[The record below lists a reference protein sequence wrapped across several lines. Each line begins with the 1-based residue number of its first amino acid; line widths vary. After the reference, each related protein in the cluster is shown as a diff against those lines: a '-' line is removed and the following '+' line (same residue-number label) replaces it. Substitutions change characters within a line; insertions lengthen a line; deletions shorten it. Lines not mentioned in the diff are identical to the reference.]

1 MSSRRRAL
9 HPLMAQTRENDGVFR
24 WRGAALQVIVV
35 GVLLAA
41 LALAGAGSP
50 ASADTAASCGA
61 ATLSTLMTVDGKV
74 AGNIDR
80 GELAGSE
87 TQVDL
92 RHVAGAADLLSAVAA
107 DNRAAAL
114 KAVTRIV
121 YHHFWH
127 IVRLQALDAS
137 GRILA
142 DVGGPYV
149 IAPVH
154 GVLSFGGHVIGS
166 FVMSV
171 QDDMGFAKLERHAIG
186 DPIGI
191 YVNGKL
197 AVELGGYFPHQQPAG
212 AQVSLAGVSYTAL
225 VLTYQAFPSG
235 TLSAV
240 IAVPPPAE
248 TVSSEPCQ
256 AVVVGE
262 IGRVAERIAARFHPL
277 VASYPGFVETCHA
290 DTGAIVVV
298 RIGLRAIGGSQGP
311 GPPILPSSGTVSY
324 LSKNWSVFSFA
335 PTPPARIYLLIPQA

>member
-1 MSSRRRAL
+1 
-9 HPLMAQTRENDGVFR
+9 MAQTRENDGVFR
-24 WRGAALQVIVV
+24 WTGAALRVIVV

-41 LALAGAGSP
+41 VALAVTGSP
-50 ASADTAASCGA
+50 ASADTAAPCGA
-61 ATLSTLMTVDGKV
+61 STLATLMTVDSKV
-74 AGNIDR
+74 ANNIDG

-87 TQVDL
+87 TKVDL
-92 RHVAGAADLLSAVAA
+92 RHVTGAADLLSAVAA
-107 DNRAAAL
+107 GNRAATL
-114 KAVTRIV
+114 KAVSRIV

-142 DVGGPYV
+142 DIGGPYV
-149 IAPVH
+149 IAPVR
-154 GVLSFGGHVIGS
+154 GLLSVGGRVIGS

-197 AVELGGYFPHQQPAG
+197 AVELGGQFPHRQPAG
-212 AQVSLAGVSYTAL
+212 TQVSLAGLIYAAL
-225 VLTYQAFPSG
+225 ALTYDAFPSG

-240 IAVPPPAE
+240 IAVAPPAA
-248 TVSSEPCQ
+248 TLIAEPCS

-262 IGRVAERIAARFHPL
+262 IGRVAERLAARFNPL
-277 VASYPGFVETCHA
+277 AASYAGFVETCHA

-298 RIGLRAIGGSQGP
+298 RIGLRAIGGSNGP
-311 GPPILPSSGTVSY
+311 GPPILPLSGTVSY

-335 PTPPARIYLLIPQA
+335 PTPPARIYLLIAQP

>member
-1 MSSRRRAL
+1 
-9 HPLMAQTRENDGVFR
+9 MAQTRENDGVFR
-24 WRGAALQVIVV
+24 WTGAALRVIVV

-41 LALAGAGSP
+41 VALAVTGSP
-50 ASADTAASCGA
+50 ASADTAAPCGA
-61 ATLSTLMTVDGKV
+61 STLATLMTVDSKV
-74 AGNIDR
+74 ANNIDG

-87 TQVDL
+87 TKVDL
-92 RHVAGAADLLSAVAA
+92 RHVTGAADLLSAVAA
-107 DNRAAAL
+107 DNRAATR
-114 KAVTRIV
+114 KAVSRIV

-142 DVGGPYV
+142 DIGGPYV
-149 IAPVH
+149 IAPVR
-154 GVLSFGGHVIGS
+154 GLLSVGGRVIGS

-197 AVELGGYFPHQQPAG
+197 AVELGGQFPHRQPAG
-212 AQVSLAGVSYTAL
+212 TQVSLAGLIYAAL
-225 VLTYQAFPSG
+225 ALTYDAFPSG

-240 IAVPPPAE
+240 IAVAPPAA
-248 TVSSEPCQ
+248 TLIAEPCS

-262 IGRVAERIAARFHPL
+262 IGRVAERLAARFNPL
-277 VASYPGFVETCHA
+277 AASYAGFVETCHA

-298 RIGLRAIGGSQGP
+298 RIGLRAIGGSNGP
-311 GPPILPSSGTVSY
+311 GPPILPLSGTVSY
-324 LSKNWSVFSFA
+324 MSKNWSVFSFA
-335 PTPPARIYLLIPQA
+335 PTPPARIYLLIAQP

>member
-1 MSSRRRAL
+1 
-9 HPLMAQTRENDGVFR
+9 MAQTRENDGVFR
-24 WRGAALQVIVV
+24 WTGAALRVIVV

-41 LALAGAGSP
+41 VALAVTGSP
-50 ASADTAASCGA
+50 ASADTAAPCGA
-61 ATLSTLMTVDGKV
+61 STLATLMTVDSKV
-74 AGNIDR
+74 ANNIDG

-87 TQVDL
+87 TKVDL
-92 RHVAGAADLLSAVAA
+92 RHVTGAADLLSAVAA
-107 DNRAAAL
+107 DNRAATR
-114 KAVTRIV
+114 KAVSRIV

-142 DVGGPYV
+142 DIGGPYV
-149 IAPVH
+149 IAPVR
-154 GVLSFGGHVIGS
+154 GLLSVGGRVIGS

-197 AVELGGYFPHQQPAG
+197 AVELGGQFPHRQPAG
-212 AQVSLAGVSYTAL
+212 TQVSLAGLIYAAL
-225 VLTYQAFPSG
+225 ALTYDAFPSG

-240 IAVPPPAE
+240 IAVAPPAA
-248 TVSSEPCQ
+248 TLIAEPCS

-262 IGRVAERIAARFHPL
+262 IGRVAERLAARFNPL
-277 VASYPGFVETCHA
+277 AASYAGFVETCHA

-298 RIGLRAIGGSQGP
+298 RIGLRAIGGSNGP
-311 GPPILPSSGTVSY
+311 GPPILPLSGTVSY

-335 PTPPARIYLLIPQA
+335 PTPPARIYLLIAQP

>member
-1 MSSRRRAL
+1 
-9 HPLMAQTRENDGVFR
+9 MAQTRENGGVFR
-24 WRGAALQVIVV
+24 WTGAALRVIVV

-41 LALAGAGSP
+41 VALSVAGSP
-50 ASADTAASCGA
+50 ASADTAAPCGVS
-61 ATLSTLMTVDGKV
+61 TLATLMTVDSKV
-74 AGNIDR
+74 ANNIDG
-80 GELAGSE
+80 GELSGHE

-92 RHVAGAADLLSAVAA
+92 RHVKGAADLLSAVAA
-107 DNRAAAL
+107 GNRAATA
-114 KAVTRIV
+114 KAVSRIV

-149 IAPVH
+149 IAPVR
-154 GVLSFGGHVIGS
+154 GTLSLGGRVIGS

-191 YVNGKL
+191 YVNGRL
-197 AVELGGYFPHQQPAG
+197 AVELGGYFPFRQPAG
-212 AQVSLAGVSYTAL
+212 PQVSLAGTSYAAL
-225 VLTYQAFPSG
+225 ALTYNAFPSG

-240 IAVPPPAE
+240 IAVPLPTA
-248 TVSSEPCQ
+248 TLSAEPCM

-262 IGRVAERIAARFHPL
+262 IGRVAERIAARFNPL
-277 VASYPGFVETCHA
+277 ASSYAGFVETCHA

-298 RIGLRAIGGSQGP
+298 RIGLRAIGGSNGP
-311 GPPILPSSGTVSY
+311 GPPILPLSGTVSY
-324 LSKNWSVFSFA
+324 LAKNWSVYSFA
-335 PTPPARIYLLIPQA
+335 PTPPARIYLLIAQP